1 MIKTGLFYKYGRYVD
16 LLISFNRVKL
26 SFFVGK
32 VVCSRFVNFNL
43 FLFID
48 D

>member
-16 LLISFNRVKL
+16 LLISFKRVKS

-32 VVCSRFVNFNL
+32 VVCSRFVNFYL